1 MVLSSIFKS
10 DFGTVGRGFESLWVR
25 YQWER
30 LVKPFLF
37 FYVGKHCLKEILH
50 TLVRPQPAPYNPER
64 RFVLTIA
71 MVRLDLSAKASQAMY

>member
-25 YQWER
+25 FQWER

-37 FYVGKHCLKEILH
+37 LSAMENLLK
-50 TLVRPQPAPYNPER
+50 PQPEHITN
-64 RFVLTIA
+64 FV
-71 MVRLDLSAKASQAMY
+71 